1 MNMQFESRANSS
13 PFSPLQLYNK
23 TRISLLNDLNSL
35 DRTLLKL
42 SELSLVNVLPYDGSQ
57 FGDL

>member
-1 MNMQFESRANSS
+1 MQFESRANSS
-13 PFSPLQLYNK
+13 PFSTLQLYNK

-42 SELSLVNVLPYDGSQ
+42 SELSLVNVLPYDQ
-57 FGDL
+57 FDDL